1 MHEIIEL
8 DTRAQNILTLLLN
21 AQDYISNQQMAAM
34 LNVSKRSIYYDLNKI
49 NDVLK
54 ELKCQEVHVER
65 GKGFYLSDEQK
76 NILRRYLD
84 KSKLK
89 TFYQYSPNERI
100 SIIICALIGYDTIL
114 TIEQLMDFCHVSRNT
129 VISDLKIAKNEL
141 ENYGLNL
148 SSIRYTGYIVKGDS
162 LKRRAVFFYHFNLIS
177 TLYKKGHLHFIKSEL
192 VIHYFDRLKL
202 IEHKLETRY
211 VEGTLLGL
219 AVLLSLKDHNHPSVS
234 FKGYEIT
241 QIVKTKEFNI
251 IKKMFPELDRPEIIY
266 ISLHLLGSRIQI
278 VPEFTIANKQD
289 EELYSLSKSVINE
302 FERIACIEFSDR
314 DAVQKSIFAH
324 IKTSIYRYRYG
335 IQIDNPIT
343 KQISTNYPELY
354 EVTRRVAGQIS
365 RSLGVPLPDSE
376 IAYLTLHF
384 GGHLEAAQ
392 HRDTIINAILFCQDG
407 ISTIKLLQKE
417 IETLIPNIELRLVT
431 SFDELQSLQFDCDVV
446 ISTEE
451 LLITCPVL
459 RISPI
464 LKDEDKTMLVSNLS
478 RSITSNL
485 NQSMWDGLFKIISQY
500 VSPTS
505 QTKLRSDFFRY
516 IKERSFEQKFNKIS
530 ISPSILEV
538 LSPHNIQLFDKEVDW
553 KESIRLSSSSLL
565 SESKISDSYV
575 ETMLSNIINN
585 GPYIYFEPGLAI
597 AHSRPEDGVF
607 QLGLSMGV
615 FGKGVSFNDE
625 LVANIVLVLA
635 PIDQKAHLR
644 LLKEIMDIFATR
656 EYFDRI
662 IKAKSSIEVY
672 DILALALDEVKVE
685 DSYVFANN

>member
-8 DTRAQNILTLLLN
+8 DTRAHNILTLLLN
-21 AQDYISNQQMAAM
+21 AQDYISNQQMVAL

-49 NDVLK
+49 NEVLK
-54 ELKCQEVHVER
+54 ELKCQEVHVDR

-76 NILRRYLD
+76 SILRRYLD

-89 TFYQYSPNERI
+89 IFYQYSPNERI

-114 TIEQLMDFCHVSRNT
+114 TIEQLMNFCHVSRNT
-129 VISDLKIAKNEL
+129 IISDLKIAKNEI
-141 ENYGLNL
+141 ENYDLIL
-148 SSIRYTGYIVKGDS
+148 SSLRYTGYIVKGDS

-177 TLYKKGHLHFIKSEL
+177 ALYKKGHLHFIKPDL

-211 VEGTLLGL
+211 IEGTLQGL

-241 QIVKTKEFNI
+241 QIVKTKEFSV
-251 IKKMFPELDRPEIIY
+251 IKKMFPELERPEIIY

-278 VPEFTIANKQD
+278 VPEFSIANKQD
-289 EELYSLSKSVINE
+289 EELFTLSKSVINE

-343 KQISTNYPELY
+343 KQVSTNYPELY

-365 RSLGVPLPDSE
+365 RTLGVPLPDSE

-384 GGHLEAAQ
+384 GGHLESAK
-392 HRDTIINAILFCQDG
+392 HRDTKINAILFCQDG

-417 IETLIPNIELRLVT
+417 IETLVPNIELTLVT
-431 SFDELQSLQFDCDVV
+431 RIDDLQSLQFDCDVV

-451 LLITCPVL
+451 LFITCLVL
-459 RISPI
+459 KISPI
-464 LKDEDKTMLVSNLS
+464 LKDEEKTMLVSNLS
-478 RSITSNL
+478 RSILTNL
-485 NQSMWDGLFKIISQY
+485 SHSMWEGLFNIICQY
-500 VSPTS
+500 VNPIS
-505 QTKLRSDFFRY
+505 QTKLRNDLFRY
-516 IKERSFEQKFNKIS
+516 IEERSINQKLVKIS
-530 ISPSILEV
+530 LNPSILEV
-538 LSPHNIQLFDKEVDW
+538 LSPNYIHLHGKEVDW
-553 KESIRLSSSSLL
+553 KESIRICSSSLL
-565 SESKISDSYV
+565 SESKISDKYV
-575 ETMLSNIINN
+575 ETMLSNIEYN

-615 FGKGVSFNDE
+615 FNKGVYFNDE
-625 LVANIVLVLA
+625 LIANIVLILA

-644 LLKEIMDIFATR
+644 LLKEIMDIFSTR
-656 EYFDRI
+656 KYFNNI
-662 IKAKSSIEVY
+662 IKARSTCEVY
-672 DILALALDEVKVE
+672 DILALALNEVKSE
-685 DSYVFANN
+685 GSYLYSDN

>member
-1 MHEIIEL
+1 
-8 DTRAQNILTLLLN
+8 
-21 AQDYISNQQMAAM
+21 
-34 LNVSKRSIYYDLNKI
+34 
-49 NDVLK
+49 
-54 ELKCQEVHVER
+54 
-65 GKGFYLSDEQK
+65 
-76 NILRRYLD
+76 
-84 KSKLK
+84 
-89 TFYQYSPNERI
+89 
-100 SIIICALIGYDTIL
+100 
-114 TIEQLMDFCHVSRNT
+114 
-129 VISDLKIAKNEL
+129 
-141 ENYGLNL
+141 
-148 SSIRYTGYIVKGDS
+148 
-162 LKRRAVFFYHFNLIS
+162 
-177 TLYKKGHLHFIKSEL
+177 
-192 VIHYFDRLKL
+192 
-202 IEHKLETRY
+202 
-211 VEGTLLGL
+211 
-219 AVLLSLKDHNHPSVS
+219 
-234 FKGYEIT
+234 
-241 QIVKTKEFNI
+241 
-251 IKKMFPELDRPEIIY
+251 MFPELDRPEIIY

-365 RSLGVPLPDSE
+365 RTLGVPLPDSE

-516 IKERSFEQKFNKIS
+516 IKERSFDQKLNKIS

-662 IKAKSSIEVY
+662 IKAKSSSEVY
-672 DILALALDEVKVE
+672 DILALALDEVKIE